1 MSMSETALT
10 TPAKE
15 RHHEDLISVQSPP
28 LTAPS
33 TTTSAPHPSEVGGQ
47 MRHVQRITNDR
58 RRDHLLAPS
67 RQLAMHGIVR
77 KLDVPRRNWLVCYMS
92 VRHLREPECSSNY
105 QAAGSICQAR
115 QAYQLMHNTQGAAR
129 SAPHVDTHVHSGA
142 PVDLRTSAPTAR
154 LRRVSSRFVQSDEYL
169 FPSRTKAGC
178 TQTSNVPTALRGS
191 CDWSSSM
198 SYHWAAA
205 AVPFVSPRSWL
216 DGDAHVVCATPPART
231 REPTHTRTR
240 CHGEWLLWTAYASR
254 LVI

>member
-1 MSMSETALT
+1 
-10 TPAKE
+10 
-15 RHHEDLISVQSPP
+15 
-28 LTAPS
+28 
-33 TTTSAPHPSEVGGQ
+33 

-129 SAPHVDTHVHSGA
+129 SAPHVDTHVHVHGGA
-142 PVDLRTSAPTAR
+142 PVEICGNPAPRSSLAACQ
-154 LRRVSSRFVQSDEYL
+154 LPICPERRVSLPFTDEGRLHANLERPDSASRFVRLVEQYVVSL
-169 FPSRTKAGC
+169 GRSSGPVRVSTLVAGR
-178 TQTSNVPTALRGS
+178 V
-191 CDWSSSM
+191 
-198 SYHWAAA
+198 
-205 AVPFVSPRSWL
+205 
-216 DGDAHVVCATPPART
+216 GDAHVVPHTMYTC
-231 REPTHTRTR
+231 EPTHTHQDPRTR
-240 CHGEWLLWTAYASR
+240 CDGKWLEWLLWTAYAFG